1 MRTSTLR
8 ELTES
13 PTLARDLFAAGL
25 IDGEA
30 QPVGKLNQDISTT
43 LLLLGWVRVAEWG
56 GVYLTRTPR
65 GYLASGVPISRWHLV
80 RADANGLYPWAVEI
94 VLGSDRVDWTG
105 TDPGRLFDTGLID
118 VTATAGAL
126 LIAAGVEC
134 ADLLCRHVTGDWGDV
149 TDDWATRNVDAL
161 AQGGRVLS
169 RYALDGEVVI
179 VLTDADRAST
189 RVMVSGE
196 LVTESAFSR

>member
-56 GVYLTRTPR
+56 GVYLTCTPR
-65 GYLASGVPISRWHLV
+65 GYLHRGVPISRWHLV
-80 RADANGLYPWAVEI
+80 RADADGLYPWAVEI
-94 VLGSDRVDWTG
+94 ALGSDRVDWTG
-105 TDPGRLFDTGLID
+105 TDGRLFDTGLID

-134 ADLLCRHVTGDWGDV
+134 ADLLHRHVTGDWGDV
-149 TDDWATRNVDAL
+149 TDDWATANVNAV

-189 RVMVSGE
+189 RVMANGE